1 MPPPALHVAP
11 YLHPSTAAS
20 TGGPGRD
27 RTETVAGELPGCPRR
42 RVTIVYVAEQRQQ
55 RIPCVGAIIKD
66 EAGRL
71 LLVLRAHPPG
81 KDLWSIPGGR
91 IEPGESE
98 PAAVVREVREE
109 TGLIVSVGPLAGRVS
124 RTGDDDEVID
134 IADYICTPIGGAL
147 TPGDDAAGV
156 RWVSHDELQSLPL
169 TGGLLDALSEWGIL
183 EHRP

>member
-1 MPPPALHVAP
+1 L
-11 YLHPSTAAS
+11 
-20 TGGPGRD
+20 D
-27 RTETVAGELPGCPRR
+27 GERRGLPGCTPR
-42 RVTIVYVAEQRQQ
+42 RVTIVYVAQQRQR
-55 RIPCVGAIIKD
+55 RIPCVGAIIRD

-81 KDLWSIPGGR
+81 KDLWSVPGGR

-124 RTGDDDEVID
+124 RPGEHDEVID

-147 TPGDDAAGV
+147 TPGDDAADA
-156 RWVSHDELQSLPL
+156 RWVNHDELCSLPL
-169 TGGLLDALSEWGIL
+169 TDGLLDALTQWGIL
-183 EHRP
+183 EDR